1 MKREKMKSFI
11 VSRGTLR
18 IQHVAESLEELNLK
32 LERHAEAYP
41 KARPVTNIEEGRLF
55 TWEEEQ
61 ELKRDKL
68 RLDEI
73 HGMEDSE

>member
-1 MKREKMKSFI
+1 M
-11 VSRGTLR
+11 
-18 IQHVAESLEELNLK
+18 QHEAESLEELNLK
-32 LERHAEAYP
+32 LDRHAESYP
-41 KARPVTNIEEGRLF
+41 KARPITKIEEGRLF

-68 RLDEI
+68 RLEEI

>member
-18 IQHVAESLEELNLK
+18 VQHEAESLEELNLK
-32 LERHAEAYP
+32 LDRHAEAYP
-41 KARPVTNIEEGRLF
+41 KARPVSKIEEGRLF

-73 HGMEDSE
+73 DGMEESE

>member
-11 VSRGTLR
+11 VSRGTLQ
-18 IQHVAESLEELNLK
+18 IQHEAESLEELNLK
-32 LERHAEAYP
+32 LDRHAEAYP
-41 KARPVTNIEEGRLF
+41 KARPITKIEEGRLF

-61 ELKRDKL
+61 ELKRDKF

-73 HGMEDSE
+73 NGMEDSE